1 MPSARRHL
9 LLWDGKCGL
18 CRRAVE
24 WVRRR
29 DRAERFEIIPY
40 QEAATPPMTPELR
53 AACRRAMHV
62 VTADGQVLRA
72 GRASVFV
79 LRETGSRRLAA
90 VLGVPPFVWV
100 VEIIYR
106 IVARNR
112 SHLSWLIFPPRRA

>member
-1 MPSARRHL
+1 MLPARRHL

-29 DRAERFEIIPY
+29 DRLERFDIIPY
-40 QEAATPPMTPELR
+40 QEAAAPPMTPELR

-62 VTADGQVLRA
+62 LTADGRVLRA
-72 GRASVFV
+72 GRASLFI
-79 LRETGSRRLAA
+79 LRETGNRRLAA
-90 VLGVPPFVWV
+90 VLGLPPLVWL
-100 VEIIYR
+100 VELAYR

-112 SHLSWLIFPPRRA
+112 SELSWLIFPPRRA